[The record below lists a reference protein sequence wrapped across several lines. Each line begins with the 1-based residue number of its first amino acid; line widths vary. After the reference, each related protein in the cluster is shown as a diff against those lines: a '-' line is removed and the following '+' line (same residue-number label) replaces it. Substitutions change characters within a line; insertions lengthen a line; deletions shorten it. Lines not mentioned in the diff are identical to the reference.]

1 MTSAFTSSAQPPQT
15 LQQLHSE
22 MASLENQ
29 LQKLRDVLQVQKQ
42 RIRSARRWN
51 VFSIALAG
59 SVTAVAW
66 MTEGSA
72 WMRTSL
78 LPLVLVMV
86 LLYEIAQYVI
96 DKATRQKFNALEK
109 EVRELQSL
117 FEQNMAATASH

>member
-1 MTSAFTSSAQPPQT
+1 MTSAFTSSEQPPQT

-29 LQKLRDVLQVQKQ
+29 LQKLREDLQVQKQ

-66 MTEGSA
+66 LAEGSA